1 MKKAI
6 TLALTLLA
14 SPAIAQEA
22 ITGAELETLL
32 GPHKTIVVRGPGY
45 TAELTLKSSGTGVGS
60 ATSTDG
66 KVAAIAGVWYIAGN
80 QFCRAW
86 ENIDEGEEVCE
97 TWVRNGSN
105 KVHVV
110 VDGREIEEI
119 SW

>member
-22 ITGAELETLL
+22 MTGSELEAVL
-32 GPHKTIVVRGPGY
+32 GPHKTIVIRGPTY

-60 ATSTDG
+60 ATSNDG
-66 KVAAIAGVWYIAGN
+66 KVTAIAGVWYIRGN

-97 TWVRNGSN
+97 TWVKNGSN
-105 KVHVV
+105 KVRVV
-110 VDGREIEEI
+110 VDGKEIEEI